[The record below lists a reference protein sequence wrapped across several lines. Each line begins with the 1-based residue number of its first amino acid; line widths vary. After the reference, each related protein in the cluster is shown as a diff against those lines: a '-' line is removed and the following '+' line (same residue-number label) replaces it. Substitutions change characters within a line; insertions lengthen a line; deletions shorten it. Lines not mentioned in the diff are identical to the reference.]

1 MTQNYQH
8 IPKYLLK
15 NSEQIDLP
23 LNIINNI
30 FKRANIS
37 PHSEF
42 YAQEQNK
49 ALDKFIKENPK
60 WNGKKQ
66 NILNQLK
73 DHIKKYSINN
83 PIGWIYLP
91 DPMNNNYNN
100 KNTLNFIQINKRYLE
115 NVGIKEFVNRFPKH
129 YPKYHAESLIIKNKL
144 RELQNI
150 LNNKSKIN
158 NHKNTKILVSKIEKD
173 VQGLKIKLNKII
185 QTLNLENKN
194 KNLKIKYLM
203 NKIKDL
209 V

>member
-1 MTQNYQH
+1 MTQDFQH

-15 NSEQIDLP
+15 NSDQIDLP

-37 PHSEF
+37 RYTEF
-42 YAQEQNK
+42 YIQEQNK
-49 ALDKFIKENPK
+49 AIDKFIKENPK
-60 WNGKKQ
+60 WKGKKQ

-73 DHIKKYSINN
+73 DHIKKYSMNH

-91 DPMNNNYNN
+91 DPMNNNNN
-100 KNTLNFIQINKRYLE
+100 NTLNFMNVNKRYLE
-115 NVGIKEFVNRFPKH
+115 NVGIKEFINRFPKH
-129 YPKYHAESLIIKNKL
+129 YPKYHAESLIIKDKL
-144 RELQNI
+144 RQLENI
-150 LNNKSKIN
+150 LNNETKSV
-158 NHKNTKILVSKIEKD
+158 NHKNTKAFIYKIEKD
-173 VQGLKIKLNKII
+173 VQGLKIKLNKLI
-185 QTLNLENKN
+185 QGLNLENKN